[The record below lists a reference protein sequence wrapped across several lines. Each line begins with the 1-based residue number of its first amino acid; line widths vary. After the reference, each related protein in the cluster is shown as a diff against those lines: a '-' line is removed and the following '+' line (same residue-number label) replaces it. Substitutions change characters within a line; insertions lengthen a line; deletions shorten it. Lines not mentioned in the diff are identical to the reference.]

1 MGEFII
7 SDDLIAIEKRVDG
20 LQVIHAVKSGD

>member
-1 MGEFII
+1 MDEFII
-7 SDDLIAIEKRVDG
+7 FDDLIVIEKRVNG